1 MPDLLLALVAIL
13 IALRT
18 HRYPVGGMHSVGVPE
33 LGAWAQFKDLGW
45 HMVLPVSVVVIGSV
59 APIIRQVRSSMIEVL
74 DSAYIRAA
82 EGHGLRRW
90 TLLFRHA
97 LPAAANPL
105 IQLFGLSVAVLLS
118 VTLLVEVV
126 MSWPGIGPLLLES
139 ILSRDLFVVIGAV
152 MLSTLLLVIGNL
164 IADVLLF
171 AVDPR
176 IRVQA

>member
-1 MPDLLLALVAIL
+1 M
-13 IALRT
+13 IA
-18 HRYPVGGMHSVGVPE
+18 
-33 LGAWAQFKDLGW
+33 
-45 HMVLPVSVVVIGSV
+45 
-59 APIIRQVRSSMIEVL
+59 VL
-74 DSAYIRAA
+74 DSSYMRAA
-82 EGHGLRRW
+82 EGHGLRKW

-105 IQLFGLSVAVLLS
+105 ISLFGLSVAMLLS

-164 IADVLLF
+164 IADVLLY